1 MDEAR
6 MLTSRRHAR
15 TIRFEEFEMTGGESK
30 KRTLTR
36 REMVEKLLTGVAAGA
51 AWPLLS
57 SAHPI
62 YEHLKNGALLDH
74 GAELSSADT
83 WSPLFLSAVQDTE
96 LIALAESIV
105 PGSTAAAVNRFI
117 DLLLSVET
125 AENQKK
131 FLASL
136 AAVENEAKA
145 RFGKSFSALAAA
157 EQESLLTTF
166 SQATASREHFDNV
179 KEWISGAYYSSEPGM
194 RELGWDGTYA
204 FASYPECEP
213 ASGTD

>member
-1 MDEAR
+1 MATDEP
-6 MLTSRRHAR
+6 
-15 TIRFEEFEMTGGESK
+15 K
-30 KRTLTR
+30 KHKLTR
-36 REMVEKLLTGVAAGA
+36 REVVEKLLSGVAAGA

-62 YEHLKNGALLDH
+62 YEHLKNGTLPDH
-74 GAELSSADT
+74 AAELSSAAV
-83 WSPLFLSAVQDTE
+83 WSPLFLSAPQNSE
-96 LIALAESIV
+96 LIALAECIV

-117 DLLLSVET
+117 DLLLSVEI
-125 AENQKK
+125 AEHQKK

-136 AAVENEAKA
+136 AAVENEGRA
-145 RFGKSFSALAAA
+145 RFGRSFSALAAA

-166 SQATASREHFDNV
+166 LQEAASQEHFNNV

-213 ASGTD
+213 ASSTD

>member
-1 MDEAR
+1 MAGDEP
-6 MLTSRRHAR
+6 
-15 TIRFEEFEMTGGESK
+15 K
-30 KRTLTR
+30 KRKLTR
-36 REMVEKLLTGVAAGA
+36 REMMEKLLSGVAAGA

-62 YEHLKNGALLDH
+62 YEHLKNGALLEH
-74 GAELSSADT
+74 AAELSTAAA
-83 WSPLFLSAVQDTE
+83 WSPLVLSAAQNTE
-96 LIALAESIV
+96 LIALAECIV

-136 AAVENEAKA
+136 AAVETAAKT
-145 RFGKSFSALAAA
+145 RFGKSFSALTVA
-157 EQESLLTTF
+157 EQESLLTAV
-166 SQATASREHFDNV
+166 SQEAADHEHLDNL

-204 FASYPECEP
+204 FASYPECEQ